1 MGLVFLGPYS
11 FAQNEKKINSAIEST
26 SEISE
31 DLDTKKLNKLLIDYN
46 KNQQKILNDSEKNKE
61 NAFINPDEIIIE
73 EDVKDNKNQEKIKRK
88 KIKEDDKIDNLKNIK
103 YSEAIKVALAPLQK
117 MSESE
122 LSKLLRDNT
131 KNSSSEKLISNYPNI
146 ILFSVRLIKDKLAI
160 PNLAKIID
168 DQKKLIRFTGIMI
181 LTFLISFLL
190 KFVLKKSGR
199 SVLKAVSLWF
209 LRFMIMMSIRL
220 GIIIY
225 FFGEELAPTFK
236 IAMHMLFS
244 DSI

>member
-11 FAQNEKKINSAIEST
+11 FAQNEKKIIIATEST
-26 SEISE
+26 SENNE
-31 DLDTKKLNKLLIDYN
+31 DLDTQNLNKLLIDYN
-46 KNQQKILNDSEKNKE
+46 KNQQKILN
-61 NAFINPDEIIIE
+61 NAKDT
-73 EDVKDNKNQEKIKRK
+73 KDNTLEHSKEEVVEDFKDQKNIKQK
-88 KIKEDDKIDNLKNIK
+88 KINADPKNTNLKNIK

-131 KNSSSEKLISNYPNI
+131 AGSSSGKLISRYPNV

-160 PNLAKIID
+160 ANLAKIID
-168 DQKKLIRFTGIMI
+168 DQKKLINFSGIM
-181 LTFLISFLL
+181 LSTFLISFFL
-190 KFVLKKSGR
+190 KYFLKKSGR
-199 SVLKAVSLWF
+199 SILKAISIWF
-209 LRFMIMMSIRL
+209 LRFMIMISIRL
-220 GIIIY
+220 GVIIY

-236 IAMHMLFS
+236 IAIRMLFS